1 MRKLATF
8 VILLTALSLA
18 AQEGLP
24 SPPTPV
30 GNLAQRIRSGQSLMR
45 TRPDLALNLFKQL
58 NEEYPGQ
65 DHLLFELARAHI
77 RLEQFDEAEVLL
89 RGLLERS
96 PMSLGMGAELAR
108 LLLRTDRE
116 EEGRRLAESIYLSGA
131 MRAESFMAL
140 ADLYRNADRY
150 DLAENAYKLGL
161 ERLSSRDER
170 GRARLMEGLVEE
182 YSISGRLDAILLAF
196 ANWNKDYA
204 THAPTRGLV
213 RAAERLLRDHEDLFS
228 YRALADSLSTSP
240 ASNRLAPLLREVYFA
255 DSDWPSYLREVS
267 KVYAGDLIARRAWM
281 KNEARRC
288 RDHPQVAREIWETL
302 MAEQAGSPEAR
313 QARLALLE
321 LDLHDDTRARLLGGS
336 GDASLAEELHELS
349 RVDWGIQENL
359 QIFLLRQEFLRTRL
373 GDAVAA
379 EEASREA
386 LLKPFNWFPRE
397 EIWRLEVELGL
408 NLLAQAHD
416 DEAHALFG
424 SLNEGSRP
432 REGEV
437 LQGPADFGRRLLKLE
452 SYLSSSFHLARM
464 DILAGE
470 LSAAQDSLASLAK
483 EYPASRQAN
492 DALEDALLL
501 AESAGWPESL
511 AKLLRGS
518 LELEI
523 RQQPGAAA
531 DRLALF
537 TEEFPEDES
546 LPTLLYRMGILYEQ
560 AYRSSDALDAWL
572 RLEAQFPEH
581 HRAAS
586 ALERAARLA
595 LRMGDVSRARTFV
608 DELLDRHPECTQ
620 IPGLREL
627 RDQVSEDA

>member
-1 MRKLATF
+1 MRKLAT
-8 VILLTALSLA
+8 ILIMFAALSLA
-18 AQEGLP
+18 AQEALP
-24 SPPTPV
+24 TRP
-30 GNLAQRIRSGQSLMR
+30 GNLAQRIRSAQSLMR
-45 TRPDLALNLFKQL
+45 TRPDLALDLFKQL
-58 NEEYPGQ
+58 SEEYPGQ
-65 DHLLFELARAHI
+65 DHLLFELSRAHI
-77 RLEQFDEAEVLL
+77 RMEQFEEAELIL
-89 RGLLERS
+89 RDLLERS
-96 PMSLGMGAELAR
+96 PNSLGMGAELAR
-108 LLLRTDRE
+108 LLLRTNRE

-150 DLAENAYKLGL
+150 DLAESAYKLGL
-161 ERLSSRDER
+161 ERLSKRDER

-196 ANWNKDYA
+196 ADWQKDYA
-204 THAPTRGLV
+204 THAPTRSLV
-213 RAAERLLRDHEDLFS
+213 RATERLLRDHEDLGDQQ
-228 YRALADSLSTSP
+228 ALADSLSNSP
-240 ASNRLAPLLREVYFA
+240 DSSRLAPLLREVYFA
-255 DSDWPSYLREVS
+255 AADWPSYLRETS
-267 KVYAGDLIARRAWM
+267 KVYAGDGIARRAWL

-288 RDHPQVAREIWETL
+288 KDHPLVARELWEAL
-302 MAEQAGSPEAR
+302 LAEHADSAEAR

-321 LDLHDDTRARLLGGS
+321 LDLKDDARSRLIGGS
-336 GDASLAEELHELS
+336 GDAGLANDLKELS
-349 RVDWGIQENL
+349 RVDWGYRENL
-359 QIFLLRQEFLRTRL
+359 QIFLLRQDFLRARL
-373 GDAVAA
+373 GDAKAA

-397 EIWRLEVELGL
+397 EIWRVEVELGL

-416 DEAHALFG
+416 DEARGLFEA
-424 SLNEGSRP
+424 LNEGSRT
-432 REGEV
+432 REGET
-437 LQGPADFGRRLLKLE
+437 LQGPADFDRRLLRLE
-452 SYLSSSFHLARM
+452 AYLSTSFHLARM

-470 LSAAQDSLASLAK
+470 LSAAQDSLASMAK
-483 EYPASRQAN
+483 EYPSSRQAN

-501 AESAGWPESL
+501 AESGAWPESL

-546 LPTLLYRMGILYEQ
+546 LPTLLYRMGILYER
-560 AYRSSDALDAWL
+560 AYRSSDAMDAWL
-572 RLEAQFPEH
+572 RLEVNFPEH
-581 HRAAS
+581 HRAAL

-595 LRMGDVSRARTFV
+595 LRMGDVSRSRKLV
-608 DELLDRHPECTQ
+608 NDLLDRHPESTQ

-627 RDQVSEDA
+627 REQVSEDA

>member
-1 MRKLATF
+1 VRKLAT
-8 VILLTALSLA
+8 ILALLGALSLA
-18 AQEGLP
+18 AQGVL
-24 SPPTPV
+24 PTPP
-30 GNLAQRIRSGQSLMR
+30 GNLAQRIRSAQSLMR
-45 TRPDLALNLFKQL
+45 TRPDLALDLFKQL
-58 NEEYPGQ
+58 NDDYPGQ

-77 RLEQFDEAEVLL
+77 RMEQFPQAELILRDLL
-89 RGLLERS
+89 VRS
-96 PMSLGMGAELAR
+96 PHSGGMGAELAR

-140 ADLYRNADRY
+140 ADLYRNSDRY
-150 DLAENAYKLGL
+150 DLAESAYKLGL
-161 ERLSSRDER
+161 ERLSKRDER

-196 ANWNKDYA
+196 ADWNENYA
-204 THAPTRGLV
+204 THAPTRSLV
-213 RAAERLLRDHEDLFS
+213 RATERLLRDHEDLGDQ
-228 YRALADSLSTSP
+228 RHLADSLSTSN

-255 DSDWPSYLREVS
+255 DADWSSYLREVS
-267 KVYAGDLIARRAWM
+267 KIYSGDTLARRAWL
-281 KNEARRC
+281 KSEARRC
-288 RDHPQVAREIWETL
+288 KDHPQVAREIWETL
-302 MAEQAGSPEAR
+302 LAEQAGSPEGR

-321 LDLHDDTRARLLGGS
+321 LDLHDDSRARLLGGS
-336 GDASLAEELHELS
+336 GDMNLAEELEELS

-359 QIFLLRQEFLRTRL
+359 QIFLQRQEYLRTRL
-373 GDAVAA
+373 ADAKAAEVAA
-379 EEASREA
+379 REA

-408 NLLAQAHD
+408 NLLTQDQD
-416 DEAHALFG
+416 DEARALFA

-437 LQGPADFGRRLLKLE
+437 LQGPSDFGRRLLRLE
-452 SYLSSSFHLARM
+452 AYLSTGFQLARM

-483 EYPASRQAN
+483 EYPSSRHAN

-511 AKLLRGS
+511 GKLLRGS
-518 LELEI
+518 MELEI
-523 RQQPGAAA
+523 RQQPSAAA

-546 LPTLLYRMGILYEQ
+546 LPTLLYRMGILYER
-560 AYRSSDALDAWL
+560 AFRSSEALDAWL
-572 RLEAQFPEH
+572 RLEANFPEH
-581 HRAAS
+581 HRAAA
-586 ALERAARLA
+586 ALERAAWLA
-595 LRMGDVSRARTFV
+595 LRMGDLPQARGLV
-608 DELLDRHPECTQ
+608 DDLLDRHPGCTL

-627 RDQVSEDA
+627 REQVSEDA